1 MAIHLVQQAAEANLT
16 GNPKVLLIELARRAD
31 ETGVTDV
38 VNYAVLS
45 KSVGVGVSTV
55 HHSLNRLID
64 RGYVVRVERVAHVG
78 SRYQIVIDQSATYGS
93 WGEDN
98 YRRLGSRLGVK
109 P

>member
-1 MAIHLVQQAAEANLT
+1 MMAIHLVQQAAEANLT

-55 HHSLNRLID
+55 HHAVNRLLD
-64 RGYVVRVERVAHVG
+64 RGFVVRVERVAKVG
-78 SRYQIVIDQSATYGS
+78 SKYQV
-93 WGEDN
+93 
-98 YRRLGSRLGVK
+98 LM
-109 P
+109 